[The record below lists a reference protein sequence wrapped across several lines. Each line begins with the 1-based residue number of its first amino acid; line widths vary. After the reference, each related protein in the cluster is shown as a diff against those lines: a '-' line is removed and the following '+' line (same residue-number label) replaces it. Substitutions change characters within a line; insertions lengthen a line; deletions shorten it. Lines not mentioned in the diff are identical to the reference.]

1 MKLHEYQAKEILR
14 HSGIETPFGMVA
26 ETADEVETLLEEMNI
41 SRGLVKAQVYAGG
54 RGKAGGVK
62 FFESV
67 DQARE
72 ITDNML
78 HTALVTKQTGP
89 GGELISKVLI
99 EQPVEIA
106 QEFYLAFLIDRAN
119 SCPIIF
125 VSSEGGMEFEE
136 VAKKF
141 PDKILTLALCDD
153 SDFEALARQIN
164 RIFQLDKTSF
174 ENLVDLIEKLYHIFV
189 NNDCTLLEINPLAV
203 CVEGGRLMPLD
214 CKMNI
219 DSNARFRQKKW
230 WAYFNNELNEHEK
243 TAAKYGLKYI
253 KLDGNVG
260 CMVNGAGLAMATMDT
275 ILATGHAPANFL
287 DVGGSASEEAVT
299 QALKIITSDPNV
311 KTIFINI
318 FGGIMKCDI
327 IAQGIVNAVKRTG
340 LELPLVVRLEGT
352 HKEKGLQIIKD
363 SGLAITSADSLAE
376 GARLAA
382 AAVKEA

>member
-1 MKLHEYQAKEILR
+1 M
-14 HSGIETPFGMVA
+14 
-26 ETADEVETLLEEMNI
+26 
-41 SRGLVKAQVYAGG
+41 
-54 RGKAGGVK
+54 
-62 FFESV
+62 
-67 DQARE
+67 
-72 ITDNML
+72 
-78 HTALVTKQTGP
+78 
-89 GGELISKVLI
+89 
-99 EQPVEIA
+99 
-106 QEFYLAFLIDRAN
+106 
-119 SCPIIF
+119 F

-164 RIFQLDKTSF
+164 RIFQLDKKSF
-174 ENLVDLIEKLYHIFV
+174 ENLVDLIEKLYHVFV
-189 NNDCTLLEINPLAV
+189 NNDCTLLEINPLAL

-214 CKMNI
+214 CKINI
-219 DSNARFRQKKW
+219 DSNARFRQKQW
-230 WAYFNNELNEHEK
+230 WTYFNNELNEHEK

-311 KTIFINI
+311 KSILINI

-340 LELPLVVRLEGT
+340 VELPLVVRLEGT

-363 SGLAITSADSLAE
+363 SGLAIISADSLAE

-382 AAVKEA
+382 AAAED